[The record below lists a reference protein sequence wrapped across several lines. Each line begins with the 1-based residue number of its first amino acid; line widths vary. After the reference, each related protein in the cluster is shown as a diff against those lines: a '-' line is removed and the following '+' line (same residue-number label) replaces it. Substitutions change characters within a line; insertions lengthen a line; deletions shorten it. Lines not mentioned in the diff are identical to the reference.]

1 MADQSSHSLTHRCY
15 AKKNDEDVAR
25 TDTSRR
31 RTYLVRLSE
40 QSERARA
47 GETVE
52 AEKSQMDGCS
62 KGLFWFPR
70 SLLAPSL
77 LPSSHHIMRTPS
89 FSPASL
95 SPSLPL
101 SILPFLFLPPIAAY
115 NGEGNPPGCTG
126 SLAAC
131 LFACCPIL
139 LLGEERV
146 NA

>member
-1 MADQSSHSLTHRCY
+1 MADQSSHSLTRRCY

-89 FSPASL
+89 FSPL
-95 SPSLPL
+95 SLPPSFL
-101 SILPFLFLPPIAAY
+101 RLRRIMEKEILLAALVRW
-115 NGEGNPPGCTG
+115 PHAC
-126 SLAAC
+126 SLAVPFC
-131 LFACCPIL
+131 FSEKS
-139 LLGEERV
+139 G
-146 NA
+146 